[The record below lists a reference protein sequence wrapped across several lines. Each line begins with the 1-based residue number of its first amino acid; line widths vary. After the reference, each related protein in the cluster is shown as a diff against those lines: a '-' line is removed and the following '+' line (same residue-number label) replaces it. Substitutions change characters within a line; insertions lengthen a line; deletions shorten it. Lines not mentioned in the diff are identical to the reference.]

1 MFRLNIHVTY
11 SLNFCHSVRFKPFS
25 VAYWLDGFSKD
36 DDLPED
42 DDIVACID
50 PDMIFLSSDVNL
62 GSIKDNRGVASQYSL
77 GSAWVRDWALQFC
90 DGKCDVIADPS
101 DVSFNK
107 HADLPGGGAPRAHPE
122 ARGSAVRSAGC
133 GQPDRSCAL

>member
-1 MFRLNIHVTY
+1 MYRLNIHVTY
-11 SLNFCHSVRFKPFS
+11 SLNFCHSVRNKPFS

-101 DVSFNK
+101 DVSF
-107 HADLPGGGAPRAHPE
+107 GAVSKFVIVFFHMF
-122 ARGSAVRSAGC
+122 STL
-133 GQPDRSCAL
+133 DNL